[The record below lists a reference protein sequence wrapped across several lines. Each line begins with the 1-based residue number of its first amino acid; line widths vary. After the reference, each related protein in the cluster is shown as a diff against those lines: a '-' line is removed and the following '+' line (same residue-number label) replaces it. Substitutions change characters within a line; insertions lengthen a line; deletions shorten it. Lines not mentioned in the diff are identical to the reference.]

1 MRRWQAARWYGKLA
15 PESSRQTR
23 CGSIVDTDRTPEGV
37 ERMRR
42 PGEIDRILETV
53 G

>member
-1 MRRWQAARWYGKLA
+1 
-15 PESSRQTR
+15 
-23 CGSIVDTDRTPEGV
+23 VDTDRTPEGV